1 MLTAQVNEI
10 IRLYPLGALAI
21 PKCIHL
27 QKLTDSKSKYKK
39 VLRTHRKHFS
49 RKTQEQPKQRLLFI
63 IYMRHSNCIMSDIL
77 QRVYKS
83 IGQKRKSAMVASSRK
98 IYKNVIEFIFFFHFF
113 YCHFLSSLYIVI
125 LFLLLL

>member
-1 MLTAQVNEI
+1 MINIIYNNEI

-49 RKTQEQPKQRLLFI
+49 RNA
-63 IYMRHSNCIMSDIL
+63 SN
-77 QRVYKS
+77 QNNGR
-83 IGQKRKSAMVASSRK
+83 
-98 IYKNVIEFIFFFHFF
+98 F
-113 YCHFLSSLYIVI
+113 YYL
-125 LFLLLL
+125 

>member
-1 MLTAQVNEI
+1 MLTAKVNEI

-49 RKTQEQPKQRLLFI
+49 RNATLPILYSKRFYIREATQER
-63 IYMRHSNCIMSDIL
+63 RAAT
-77 QRVYKS
+77 YKPET
-83 IGQKRKSAMVASSRK
+83 
-98 IYKNVIEFIFFFHFF
+98 Y
-113 YCHFLSSLYIVI
+113 
-125 LFLLLL
+125 LLLCLIQIIGRRSSSPAAVHDCDLYF

>member
-1 MLTAQVNEI
+1 MLTAKVNEI

-49 RKTQEQPKQRLLFI
+49 RTPTLPIYIASVFILEKQRKKDSQHYTRLKPTCYYVSYRLSVDGHPVRRQFMTAI
-63 IYMRHSNCIMSDIL
+63 CISKKENKQI
-77 QRVYKS
+77 
-83 IGQKRKSAMVASSRK
+83 
-98 IYKNVIEFIFFFHFF
+98 
-113 YCHFLSSLYIVI
+113 
-125 LFLLLL
+125 

>member
-39 VLRTHRKHFS
+39 VLRTHKNILAETQATKNKGCFYYLLS
-49 RKTQEQPKQRLLFI
+49 TQTQERDALHLAI
-63 IYMRHSNCIMSDIL
+63 I
-77 QRVYKS
+77 
-83 IGQKRKSAMVASSRK
+83 
-98 IYKNVIEFIFFFHFF
+98 
-113 YCHFLSSLYIVI
+113 
-125 LFLLLL
+125 

>member
-39 VLRTHRKHFS
+39 VLRTPKNILRRNAS
-49 RKTQEQPKQRLLFI
+49 NQKQRLLLLF
-63 IYMRHSNCIMSDIL
+63 YNKNPVKHPPMHEPL
-77 QRVYKS
+77 LVQYVVRVATK
-83 IGQKRKSAMVASSRK
+83 
-98 IYKNVIEFIFFFHFF
+98 KNHP
-113 YCHFLSSLYIVI
+113 
-125 LFLLLL
+125 